1 MKPKSIGLFQNPS
14 RPEKNFFTYCLH
26 LVETIY
32 KTMKKVEVGLQMKYK
47 ILHSFIQILLSL
59 IYNISLE

>member
-1 MKPKSIGLFQNPS
+1 
-14 RPEKNFFTYCLH
+14 
-26 LVETIY
+26 
-32 KTMKKVEVGLQMKYK
+32 MKKVEVGLQMKYK